1 VVRDLVAEPTVV
13 RSGEGW
19 AELELGRVP
28 ELFFAAHRLDFD
40 DTVEDDTGGRFHVLN
55 LVEGEEV
62 SVEPSSGDPHGL
74 TFAETLIVPAAVGA
88 YRLVRRSGPP
98 AKVVK
103 AFVKP
108 AT

>member
-1 VVRDLVAEPTVV
+1 M
-13 RSGEGW
+13 
-19 AELELGRVP
+19 
-28 ELFFAAHRLDFD
+28 
-40 DTVEDDTGGRFHVLN
+40 LN

-62 SVEPSSGDPHGL
+62 TVEPSSGDPHSL
-74 TFAETLIVPAAVGA
+74 AYAETLDRPGRGRAATGS
-88 YRLVRRSGPP
+88 VRRSGPP

>member
-1 VVRDLVAEPTVV
+1 M
-13 RSGEGW
+13 
-19 AELELGRVP
+19 
-28 ELFFAAHRLDFD
+28 HRLDFD
-40 DTVEDDTGGRFHVLN
+40 DAVEDDTGGRFHVLN

-62 SVEPSSGDPHGL
+62 AVEPASGDPHAL
-74 TFAETLIVPAAVGA
+74 AYAETLIVPAAVGPLPA
-88 YRLVRRSGPP
+88 PSRRSGPP